1 MLATH
6 TPKTPNAL
14 TRIAR
19 SIAVA
24 VSVSGAKETTLANC
38 IFDLQLT
45 VAFTDLS
52 KHFGNDEVASL
63 LGFA

>member
-1 MLATH
+1 LSTA
-6 TPKTPNAL
+6 A
-14 TRIAR
+14 AR
-19 SIAVA
+19 PSRAARLISEHIAVA
-24 VSVSGAKETTLANC
+24 VSGWDAKETTFGNC

-45 VAFTDLS
+45 VAFTELR